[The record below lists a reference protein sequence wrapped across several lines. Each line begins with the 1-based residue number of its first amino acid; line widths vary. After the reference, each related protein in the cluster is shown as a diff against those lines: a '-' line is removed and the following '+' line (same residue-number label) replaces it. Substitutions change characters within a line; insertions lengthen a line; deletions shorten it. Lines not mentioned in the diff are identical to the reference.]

1 MSDPIT
7 IGAGLGAGLSI
18 LTGKNPLK
26 GAAMGGFGGAGYG
39 ALTGSGWAGNLLSK
53 GGMLTPT
60 TAAST
65 SPLGTGL
72 MGNAEMISPF
82 TPQGVA
88 GVQTMT
94 PGLTGAEPILGQ
106 AGQQAMAQSA
116 PMYTGR
122 QGMFDTM
129 GGVSNTPGVS
139 NAIMTGET
147 VAGGGGYGALDR
159 IKDTAKDF
167 VSPVTQF
174 AEENPRTTQVASQ
187 VALANMLQPQQQYQ
201 IPNPPPPPSPMPSKQ
216 SVAQFIPSGLMS
228 QVQRNQAPQ
237 EIQVPGLRERLQQL
251 YGY

>member
-7 IGAGLGAGLSI
+7 IGAGVGAGISL
-18 LTGKNPLK
+18 LRGGNPLQ
-26 GAAMGGFGGAGYG
+26 GAAVGGLGGAGYG

-65 SPLGTGL
+65 SPLGTGI

-94 PGLTGAEPILGQ
+94 PGLTGAEQVLGQ

-116 PMYTGR
+116 PLYTGR

-129 GGVSNTPGVS
+129 GGVSNPAGVS
-139 NAIMTGET
+139 NAIMTGAT
-147 VAGGGGYGALDR
+147 AQGGGGYGTLDR
-159 IKDTAKDF
+159 IKDAANQAI
-167 VSPVTQF
+167 SPLTDF
-174 AEENPRTTQVASQ
+174 AEANPRTTQVASQ
-187 VALANMLQPQQQYQ
+187 VALANMLQPQPQYQ
-201 IPNPPPPPSPMPSKQ
+201 MPNPPPPPSPMPSKQ
-216 SVAQFIPSGLMS
+216 SVTQFIPSGLMS
-228 QVQRNQAPQ
+228 QVQRN
-237 EIQVPGLRERLQQL
+237 RLQQL